1 MRRPLGGRLEQ
12 KIHAPARR
20 TCARRSGMGNFD
32 SASFGFRESEDLVT
46 DNSTKLSFGAIGRF
60 GRFLGARR
68 SC

>member
-1 MRRPLGGRLEQ
+1 
-12 KIHAPARR
+12 
-20 TCARRSGMGNFD
+20 MGNFD

-68 SC
+68 SS